1 MRMVSVIVLALI
13 AGFCLGMVL
22 FQIIGITGLLVFD
35 RAVGIKFLPIYSAVV
50 CGVIVPIV
58 LRRKAR

>member
-1 MRMVSVIVLALI
+1 MVSVIVLALI

-22 FQIIGITGLLVFD
+22 SQIIGITGLLLFD
-35 RAVGIKFLPIYSAVV
+35 RAIGIKFLPIYSAVI
-50 CGVIVPIV
+50 CGLVIPIV